1 MMFSSSEL
9 KTYALNKENYIS
21 ISMDIPKVITKKD
34 NAKADVA
41 PKEKESVQEVQDVDV
56 EDLFSDVW
64 TKDIKK
70 IKPKPKPKN
79 SKRIKELQK
88 KIKTS
93 KKNDIES
100 ITEKINSLQEAKKS
114 DQSTQASTGNEVNE
128 YLAKINALVYQHF
141 NPPQNTQ
148 GNTVK
153 AVIELSPIGKVLDF
167 RILNYSTNEL
177 LNQECDKIKGRL
189 MRIVFPINPQNK
201 SSRTIVLLTSKE

>member
-70 IKPKPKPKN
+70 IKPKQKPKN